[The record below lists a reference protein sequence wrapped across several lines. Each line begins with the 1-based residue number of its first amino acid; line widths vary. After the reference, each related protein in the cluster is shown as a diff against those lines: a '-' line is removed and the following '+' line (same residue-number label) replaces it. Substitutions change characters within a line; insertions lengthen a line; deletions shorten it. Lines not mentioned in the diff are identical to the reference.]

1 MSDNTTTS
9 TSEGRQCEP
18 QPQYSLED
26 PASHLVTNNAIDLKK
41 RTAELQQTSK
51 LAQVTLSLFLH
62 ATNNQTFNFPEASNI

>member
-26 PASHLVTNNAIDLKK
+26 PASHLVTNTAIDLKK

-62 ATNNQTFNFPEASNI
+62 ATNNQTFNCPEASNI

>member
-9 TSEGRQCEP
+9 TSEGRQC

-26 PASHLVTNNAIDLKK
+26 PASHLVTSTAIDLKK